1 MDKGLRFCEAFCHVC
16 LFPRLKDF
24 IMNQDWNDPKSK
36 LQQCCL
42 TLRTMDGGEPDIPIY
57 KVIESIGPTN
67 TRIYTVAVY
76 FREKRLACATGHSIQ
91 QAEMNAAKKA
101 LDTSQ
106 DLFLQLDHQKRVIA
120 RSMKRQHVN
129 VNEGENKGGKGGGKR
144 GEVEEKEE
152 AWKAKMKRK
161 REDCNL
167 PKQYRVKV
175 EGEGEDGDGES
186 SDEDGDT
193 TTTEETSSSGESSG
207 EGSSSEE
214 EEDVD
219 DENNDL
225 QGEKKKTNLSKR
237 KVRDSSIDSR
247 SSAIGNKLKAKKVES
262 DSNDDSDDSDDDDSD
277 DQGKGDDNKDQDK
290 VKGNIVL
297 PTPVVESD
305 PESGEID

>member
-1 MDKGLRFCEAFCHVC
+1 MRRQSLLGCDCFCFCFVLIGLKLISFFQVC

-120 RSMKRQHVN
+120 RSMKRQHVDTTRGGQ
-129 VNEGENKGGKGGGKR
+129 VGAGEEVDDEDEEGKR
-144 GEVEEKEE
+144 GEQRERE
-152 AWKAKMKRK
+152 RK
-161 REDCNL
+161 KKSDCNL
-167 PKQYRVKV
+167 PKQYRVRDA
-175 EGEGEDGDGES
+175 EDFESSSSSSSSSGSGSSSSESGKDGES
-186 SDEDGDT
+186 SDE
-193 TTTEETSSSGESSG
+193 EGEKEKG
-207 EGSSSEE
+207 ERGSSIGKGKSE
-214 EEDVD
+214 
-219 DENNDL
+219 DE
-225 QGEKKKTNLSKR
+225 GGSVKEPEKS
-237 KVRDSSIDSR
+237 VRDSM
-247 SSAIGNKLKAKKVES
+247 SS
-262 DSNDDSDDSDDDDSD
+262 DR
-277 DQGKGDDNKDQDK
+277 
-290 VKGNIVL
+290 
-297 PTPVVESD
+297 
-305 PESGEID
+305 ESGEIE